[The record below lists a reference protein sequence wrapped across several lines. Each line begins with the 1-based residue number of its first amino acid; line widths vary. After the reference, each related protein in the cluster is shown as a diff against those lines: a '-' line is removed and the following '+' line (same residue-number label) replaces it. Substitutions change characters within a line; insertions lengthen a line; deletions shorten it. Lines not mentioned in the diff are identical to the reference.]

1 MNNKEAGRFQS
12 LLILLVIGFSLFFT
26 GVIVL
31 TAAAVLSDG
40 SANFGAVI
48 FIGPFP
54 IVVGVGPEATWTVLF
69 AVVLVVLSGLMF
81 LMLRRV
87 LGKET
92 T

>member
-1 MNNKEAGRFQS
+1 MNKKEARRLQS
-12 LLILLVIGFSLFFT
+12 VLILLVIGFFLFFT

-31 TAAAVLSDG
+31 TAAVMLSGG
-40 SANFGAVI
+40 SADFGAVI

-54 IVVGVGPEATWTVLF
+54 IVVGVGPETTWTVLF
-69 AVVLVVLSGLMF
+69 AVVLAIVSGLMF
-81 LMLRRV
+81 LMLRRK

>member
-1 MNNKEAGRFQS
+1 MNNKEARRLQS
-12 LLILLVIGFSLFFT
+12 LLILLVAGFSLVFT

-31 TAAAVLSDG
+31 TAATVLSGG

-54 IVVGVGPEATWTVLF
+54 IVVGVGPETTWTVLF
-69 AVVLVVLSGLMF
+69 AVVLAVLSGLMF
-81 LMLRRV
+81 LMLRRE

>member
-1 MNNKEAGRFQS
+1 MNKKEAGRLQS
-12 LLILLVIGFSLFFT
+12 VLILLVIGFFLFFT

-31 TAAAVLSDG
+31 TAAAVLSGG

-54 IVVGVGPEATWTVLF
+54 IVVGVGPETTWTVLF
-69 AVVLVVLSGLMF
+69 AVVLAVLSGLMF
-81 LMLRRV
+81 LMLRRK

-92 T
+92 A

>member
-1 MNNKEAGRFQS
+1 MNKKEAGRLQS
-12 LLILLVIGFSLFFT
+12 VLILLVIGFFLFFT

-31 TAAAVLSDG
+31 TAAAVLSGG
-40 SANFGAVI
+40 SADFGAVI

-54 IVVGVGPEATWTVLF
+54 IVVGVGPETTWTVLF
-69 AVVLVVLSGLMF
+69 AVVLAVLSGLMF
-81 LMLRRV
+81 LMLRRK